1 MMTDHSGILRQP
13 NELADLH
20 IFVVPEDLWLEK
32 YRTAFNNIAL
42 ESVSAGFVRIQPYVS
57 LKYLRDHIEE
67 QLGPDVVP
75 EDYVFLRSV
84 GRCMAVVKENQERLL
99 KAKDFLPPVSFTPEI
114 FILPGT
120 HESVARPVET
130 APNTVIQTSG
140 LTTAGM
146 ASVHQPHHFPGISAG
161 HMQYPQAFPNVLTG
175 GYPPVQQSGQVDQ
188 IGLQRRDLEDFEK
201 SDIYDVNSE
210 DDNGSNKERDV
221 EREAS
226 GQHLTSKNE
235 GRGSAGESDREL
247 SFDERDHKLKHR
259 KGFQVEYEEMTN
271 TTSLKA
277 KKSKMH
283 KKSSSSSSGSNQ
295 SEQRTVKF
303 IQPEVYQSLPFPG
316 AMISPATPIPSG
328 RVIVSP
334 FPAQQGDKEMAPYER
349 EELSHDK
356 KIERKGSKKKHRDM
370 SQSPPLEQ
378 KQHND
383 LPNHTQKENQE
394 INEEQFH
401 NADTSTVYG
410 EVTVS
415 RVEPSPTL
423 SEVQERSKFVQFPSP
438 MKGTSQPDLP
448 NDHAFEDGNTLVNE
462 LHDLDGEFGEES
474 SLARSDFDN
483 RAMAQKDTA
492 AKNGDADVEQNAKEF
507 SSKVGKAGVLSKDNN
522 DGAKAEDFKG
532 TGAKGKKTAKK
543 LAAKKPTENLED
555 KYKIPEIPKVPA
567 QPTVNYQKEQ
577 VEKGFGRDTASAKDK
592 KQHEIEELRAELRK
606 AKNARVDME
615 KQREGKVRRA
625 KILQN
630 QMMQKRNQSRNIW
643 KKRFF
648 DEKRK
653 TGALDEQVNRL
664 RHEVDVQHKALMSY
678 LESKEREG
686 NKPAVGNDYKSPSEK
701 TNQRMSLARLQ
712 HEVEELK
719 RKMEELK
726 MKLTVEMKN
735 RDAAQKELKQIRQE
749 LMEKKINLTLTKSQK
764 SLTTLTNPENI
775 AV

>member
-1 MMTDHSGILRQP
+1 M
-13 NELADLH
+13 
-20 IFVVPEDLWLEK
+20 
-32 YRTAFNNIAL
+32 
-42 ESVSAGFVRIQPYVS
+42 
-57 LKYLRDHIEE
+57 
-67 QLGPDVVP
+67 
-75 EDYVFLRSV
+75 
-84 GRCMAVVKENQERLL
+84 
-99 KAKDFLPPVSFTPEI
+99 
-114 FILPGT
+114 
-120 HESVARPVET
+120 
-130 APNTVIQTSG
+130 
-140 LTTAGM
+140 
-146 ASVHQPHHFPGISAG
+146 
-161 HMQYPQAFPNVLTG
+161 
-175 GYPPVQQSGQVDQ
+175 QQSGQVDQ

-462 LHDLDGEFGEES
+462 LHDL
-474 SLARSDFDN
+474 
-483 RAMAQKDTA
+483 
-492 AKNGDADVEQNAKEF
+492 
-507 SSKVGKAGVLSKDNN
+507 
-522 DGAKAEDFKG
+522 
-532 TGAKGKKTAKK
+532 
-543 LAAKKPTENLED
+543 
-555 KYKIPEIPKVPA
+555 
-567 QPTVNYQKEQ
+567 
-577 VEKGFGRDTASAKDK
+577 
-592 KQHEIEELRAELRK
+592 
-606 AKNARVDME
+606 
-615 KQREGKVRRA
+615 
-625 KILQN
+625 
-630 QMMQKRNQSRNIW
+630 
-643 KKRFF
+643 
-648 DEKRK
+648 
-653 TGALDEQVNRL
+653 
-664 RHEVDVQHKALMSY
+664 
-678 LESKEREG
+678 
-686 NKPAVGNDYKSPSEK
+686 
-701 TNQRMSLARLQ
+701 
-712 HEVEELK
+712 
-719 RKMEELK
+719 
-726 MKLTVEMKN
+726 
-735 RDAAQKELKQIRQE
+735 
-749 LMEKKINLTLTKSQK
+749 
-764 SLTTLTNPENI
+764 
-775 AV
+775 